1 MSVFTSWL
9 AAQGNFRCVLVEL
22 DYRDAGELKTAHF
35 SNAAFV
41 STATDTPA
49 HTAYDPYIVGA
60 LKFERSLNEV
70 FTGRSIS
77 KTHDIELI
85 LQPDTLQLLTK
96 AVYGQAVRI
105 YLGDKSWPKAAFQQI
120 IAGICDGITPDQS
133 KIRIKFRDAADV
145 LQTPLLTERYTDGT
159 AAEQLIPLCLGRCFN
174 IKPVL
179 IDAATHRYQFNK
191 VPSAA
196 VTAVRFNGA
205 LVPEANYTVDL
216 IDSTIAFTVYPVGD
230 VTMDVDGAV
239 VGDAWLQTAVDFIG
253 YVASLRGL
261 TVQCQVDL
269 PSYMLG
275 LYITSDISVDKVLDD
290 ICSSIGA
297 YWLFDRTGQFLVR
310 RFNGLPAAADVE
322 MSSDQTVF
330 GTTKIRRVINPLYS
344 LTLGYKRNWSPLSSI
359 AAVVHETAPDVAKEL
374 ATSAKTTSLQQDD
387 VLANYPQA
395 ESINVTTLIVQPVD
409 AISEAS
415 RRLALAAVPHFVY
428 ELKQFAAPFVW
439 LPGMCAALEVPGI
452 NGSLAI
458 ITKLIDAPTDG
469 TCDVEYWQ

>member
-1 MSVFTSWL
+1 MTAFTSWL

-22 DYRDAGELKTAHF
+22 DYRDAGELITAHF

-41 STATDTPA
+41 SGATDTPA

-70 FTGRSIS
+70 FTGRSVS

-105 YLGDKSWPKAAFQQI
+105 YLGDKRWPKAAFQQI
-120 IAGICDGITPDQS
+120 IAGICDGITPEQS

-145 LQTPLLTERYTDGT
+145 LQTPLLTARYTDGA

-179 IDAATHRYQFNK
+179 VDAATHRYQFNK

-205 LVPEANYTVDL
+205 VVPEANYTVDL
-216 IDSTIAFTVYPVGD
+216 TESTITFTVYPVGD

-239 VGDAWLQTAVDFIG
+239 VGEVWLQTAADFID
-253 YVASLRGL
+253 YIASLRGHS
-261 TVQCQVDL
+261 VECHDL
-269 PSYMLG
+269 PGYMLG
-275 LYITSDISVDKVLDD
+275 FYITSDISVDKVLDD

-297 YWLFDRTGQFLVR
+297 YWLFDRTGQFLVQP
-310 RFNGLPAAADVE
+310 FNGLPADAAVE
-322 MSSDQTVF
+322 ISSDQTVF
-330 GTTKIRRVINPLYS
+330 GTTRIRRVINPLYS
-344 LTLGYKRNWSPLSSI
+344 LTLGYKRNWTPLSNI
-359 AAVVHETAPDVAKEL
+359 AAVVHETAPDIAKEL
-374 ATSAKTTSLQQDD
+374 AEAAKTTSMQQDV

-395 ESINVTTLIVQPVD
+395 ESINVTTLIVQPAD
-409 AISEAS
+409 AIAETS

-439 LPGMCAALEVPGI
+439 LPGMCARLEMPGI
-452 NGSLAI
+452 NGELAV

-469 TCDVEYWQ
+469 TCDVEFWQ